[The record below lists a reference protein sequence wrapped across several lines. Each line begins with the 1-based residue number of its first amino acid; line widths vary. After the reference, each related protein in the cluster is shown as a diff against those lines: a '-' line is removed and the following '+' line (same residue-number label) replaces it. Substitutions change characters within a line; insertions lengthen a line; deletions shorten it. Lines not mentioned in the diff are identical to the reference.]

1 MNQNITLS
9 QNQESAYQAV
19 LELAATCNYN
29 PEHVERVVRLSLKL
43 FDELKILHRLGE
55 EERFWLQC
63 AATLHDIGQIEGHRQ
78 HHKASLKII
87 ITNNLLPFNNKVR
100 LIIASIARY
109 HRKALP
115 SESHDHFA
123 ALDPQDREKVCVLA
137 ACLRLADGLDQSSH
151 GQIVDLSCRSKL
163 KKITIISTTKTLPRD
178 DHIAAEKSD
187 LMQLV
192 FNRAIILRWEKPINS
207 QKPSSAA
214 QDA

>member
-1 MNQNITLS
+1 MEKNVVLNHK
-9 QNQESAYQAV
+9 QESAYQAV

-29 PEHVERVVRLSLKL
+29 PEHIQRVTRFSLKL

-55 EERFWLQC
+55 DERFWLQC

-87 ITNNLLPFNNKVR
+87 ITNNLLPFDSKER

-123 ALDPQDREKVCVLA
+123 ALAPQDRERVCVLA
-137 ACLRLADGLDQSSH
+137 ACLRLADGLDQSSQ
-151 GQIVDLSCRSKL
+151 GQIVDLSCKPKL
-163 KKITIISTTKTLPRD
+163 KKITIALTAKTIPRD
-178 DHIAAEKSD
+178 NRIAAEKSD

-192 FNRAIILRWEKPINS
+192 FNRTIIFRWEKAN
-207 QKPSSAA
+207 
-214 QDA
+214 